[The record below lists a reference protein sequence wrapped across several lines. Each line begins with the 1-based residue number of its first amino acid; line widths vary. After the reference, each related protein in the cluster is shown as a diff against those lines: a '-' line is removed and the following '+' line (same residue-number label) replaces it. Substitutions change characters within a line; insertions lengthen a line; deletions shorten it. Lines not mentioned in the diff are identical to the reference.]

1 MTSRTTTENTTLYV
15 VNPDVSCREEG
26 PDGALLFNPDTDEV
40 LVVNVTGSLIW
51 QALAEPR
58 TPAQVVAAL
67 VEQCDNVPADQVA
80 QDVNEFVERLLAK
93 EFVSIYREAS
103 T

>member
-1 MTSRTTTENTTLYV
+1 MTSEMSANNTILY
-15 VNPDVSCREEG
+15 DVSCREEG

-58 TPAQVVAAL
+58 TPQQVVAAL

-80 QDVNEFVERLLAK
+80 QDVNEFIEQLLAK
-93 EFVSIYREAS
+93 EFVNIYQGNAG
-103 T
+103 